1 MKQVDG
7 YYTRLAHELVGGGGP
22 GIQTKKR
29 KAAEQNDILRAVLL
43 EQAAQRAML
52 ERLIGGGRF

>member
-1 MKQVDG
+1 VKQVDG
-7 YYTRLAHELVGGGGP
+7 YYTRLAHELVGGSP
-22 GIQTKKR
+22 GTQTKKR